1 MKWYCRWCRNP
12 AIHQGWW
19 WSNFSFGFHTSQVVA
34 TQRFFSPRN
43 LGKMNPFWR
52 SYFSDG
58 LKPPTSDGSE
68 IRRENHLLSMKHTSW
83 TMGSTTTPYLVI
95 AGFLN
100 HQHYDKQLLPLDRT
114 PILVGKLP
122 SLGIRCP
129 QASSIWFKP
138 AGPVHKRQR
147 APGTLSKLPETQV
160 NNEKRALGCLGFIG
174 DNILSSYVGIIK
186 TSQTMKQ
193 ALQHPH

>member
-1 MKWYCRWCRNP
+1 MMTLP
-12 AIHQGWW
+12 LFI
-19 WSNFSFGFHTSQVVA
+19 GFHSSSRWWQLKD
-34 TQRFFSPRN
+34 FLFSP
-43 LGKMNPFWR
+43 LFGEGSEFHFDE
-52 SYFSDG
+52 YFSDG

-68 IRRENHLLSMKHTSW
+68 IRREIHLLSMKHTSW
-83 TMGSTTTPYLVI
+83 TMGSTTSPYLVI

-100 HQHYDKQLLPLDRT
+100 HQHYDKQLLPVDRT

-147 APGTLSKLPETQV
+147 APGTLRKLPETQV
-160 NNEKRALGCLGFIG
+160 NNGKRAPGCLGCIG
-174 DNILSSYVGIIK
+174 DYILSSYAGDYNNI
-186 TSQTMKQ
+186 SQTMK
-193 ALQHPH
+193 